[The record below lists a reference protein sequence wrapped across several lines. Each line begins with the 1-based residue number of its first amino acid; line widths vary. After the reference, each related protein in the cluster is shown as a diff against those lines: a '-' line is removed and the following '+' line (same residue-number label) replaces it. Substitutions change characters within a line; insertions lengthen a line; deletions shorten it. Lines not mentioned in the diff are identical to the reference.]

1 MQNLLSMNDLS
12 VTEMMHIIERAVEI
26 KNGKYTMLAEKKYIA
41 NLFFE
46 NSTRTKLSFEMA
58 ERKLGIE
65 TIPFDI
71 TSSSIQKGESLYDT
85 CKTLEAIGCDALVI
99 RHPDEAY
106 YKELHGLNIPIING
120 GDGSGSHPTQ
130 SLLDLMT
137 IYEHF
142 GTFDLDVVIC
152 GDILHSRVAKSNFQ
166 ALKKLG
172 SRVGFV
178 APEVYQ
184 YVHEDYSY
192 VSFDDAIESVDVVML
207 LRVQHERHEAD
218 MSYTKE
224 EYNTRY
230 GMNQVRYD
238 KLKDSAIIM
247 HPAPVNRDVEIQSTL
262 IESGK
267 SVIFKQMENGVYT
280 RMSVLEQ
287 ILGGQS

>member
-1 MQNLLSMNDLS
+1 MQQLLSMNELS
-12 VTEMMHIIERAVEI
+12 VKEIMTIIERAIQI
-26 KNGKYTMLAEKKYIA
+26 KSGSFTRFEEKKYVA

-58 ERKLGIE
+58 ERKLGLV
-65 TIPFDI
+65 TIPFDVS
-71 TSSSIQKGESLYDT
+71 TSSAQKGESLYDS

-99 RHPDEAY
+99 RHPEEAY
-106 YKELHGLNIPIING
+106 YSQLQGLNIPIING

-137 IYEHF
+137 IYERF
-142 GTFDLDVVIC
+142 GTFDLDIIIC

-172 SRVGFV
+172 SRVRFV

-184 YVHEDYSY
+184 YVHEDYTY
-192 VSFDDAIESVDVVML
+192 VNIDKVIDTVDVVML
-207 LRVQHERHEAD
+207 LRVQHERHDEG
-218 MSYTKE
+218 MSYTAD

-230 GMNQVRYD
+230 GMNHKRYD
-238 KLKDSAIIM
+238 RLKDKAIIM
-247 HPAPVNRDVEIQSTL
+247 HPAPVNRDVEILGEL
-262 IESGK
+262 IESEK

-280 RMSVLEQ
+280 RMSVLEK
-287 ILGGQS
+287 ILGGKS

>member
-1 MQNLLSMNDLS
+1 MNDLS
-12 VTEMMHIIERAVEI
+12 VTEIMEIIERAIDI
-26 KNGKYTMLAEKKYIA
+26 KNGNYNLLTDKKYIA

-46 NSTRTKLSFEMA
+46 DSTRTKLSFEMA

-71 TSSSIQKGESLYDT
+71 ATSSVQKGESLYDT
-85 CKTLEAIGCDALVI
+85 CKTMEAIGCDALVI

-106 YKELHGLNIPIING
+106 YKELEGLNIPIING

-137 IYEHF
+137 IYERF
-142 GTFDLDVVIC
+142 GTFDLNIVIC

-172 SRVGFV
+172 GRVRFV

-192 VSFDDAIESVDVVML
+192 VNIDKVIDTVDVVML
-207 LRVQHERHEAD
+207 LRVQHERHDAD

-230 GMNQVRYD
+230 GMNEARYD
-238 KLKDSAIIM
+238 KLKDDAIIM
-247 HPAPVNRDVEIQSTL
+247 HPAPVNRDVEIQSAL
-262 IESGK
+262 IESDK

>member
-1 MQNLLSMNDLS
+1 MNDLS
-12 VTEMMHIIERAVEI
+12 VTEIMEIIERAIDI
-26 KNGKYTMLAEKKYIA
+26 KNGNYNLLTDKKYIA

-46 NSTRTKLSFEMA
+46 DSTRTKLSFEMA

-71 TSSSIQKGESLYDT
+71 ATSSVQKGESLYDT
-85 CKTLEAIGCDALVI
+85 CKTMEAIGCDALVI

-106 YKELHGLNIPIING
+106 YKELEGLNIPIING

-137 IYEHF
+137 IYERF
-142 GTFDLDVVIC
+142 GTFDLNIVIC

-172 SRVGFV
+172 GRVRFV

-192 VSFDDAIESVDVVML
+192 VNIDKVIDTVDVVML
-207 LRVQHERHEAD
+207 LRVQHERHDAD

-230 GMNQVRYD
+230 GMNEARYD
-238 KLKDSAIIM
+238 KLKDDAIIM
-247 HPAPVNRDVEIQSTL
+247 HPAPVNRDVEIQSAL
-262 IESGK
+262 IESDK

-280 RMSVLEQ
+280 RMSVLER